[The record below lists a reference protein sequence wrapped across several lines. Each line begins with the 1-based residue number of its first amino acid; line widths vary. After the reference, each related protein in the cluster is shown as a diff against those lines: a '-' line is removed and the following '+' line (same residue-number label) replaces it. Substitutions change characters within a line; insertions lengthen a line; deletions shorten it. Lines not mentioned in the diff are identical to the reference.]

1 MRRQSSRRIK
11 QQVLAEAYK
20 RVAVVKKQYEDGII
34 TEGERH
40 SKIISI
46 WTEVSDKLSEDL
58 FKLIYDTST
67 GNLNPLYLMVDSGAR
82 GNKSQVKQLG
92 RSARLD
98 GETIRRDHRIADYGE
113 LPRRVDC
120 DGVLHLDSRSP

>member
-1 MRRQSSRRIK
+1 M
-11 QQVLAEAYK
+11 
-20 RVAVVKKQYEDGII
+20 KKQYEDGII

-67 GNLNPLYLMVDSGAR
+67 GDAQPAIPH
-82 GNKSQVKQLG
+82 G
-92 RSARLD
+92 RFGRA
-98 GETIRRDHRIADYGE
+98 G
-113 LPRRVDC
+113 
-120 DGVLHLDSRSP
+120 